1 MHDPNQIEPA
11 NFPFIA
17 YVEGSYFG
25 DSDIFFQDESNGRD
39 GTAMADSEVHLLVL
53 TKKDLHA
60 IIDEYEEFGVELRA
74 IARERKNYH

>member
-1 MHDPNQIEPA
+1 
-11 NFPFIA
+11 
-17 YVEGSYFG
+17 
-25 DSDIFFQDESNGRD
+25 
-39 GTAMADSEVHLLVL
+39 MADSEVHLLVL